1 MTTASDID
9 IVIDDHIRL
18 IGALLAATTWPDDA
32 QRRRPHG
39 THAHARATRRQ
50 VTPFRG
56 HPAVIVLQALLDRGV
71 ALEAICAAAV
81 SDAPRPD
88 WLPADWPT
96 LLDDFGAQA
105 GLAAWWRG
113 EAADWGASAEQA
125 RRVFA
130 EVRLKPFLTPIFGD
144 VSARLAFMPNLLY
157 PADRELG
164 VAGDNRLL
172 ALIPPPLAWGDSPP
186 WPYDE
191 DPAHT
196 VRVTVAQF
204 IHLLT
209 NALLDAHGADVTDA
223 APFTDLARGR
233 MGRVYAAADWPA
245 LFRDLFV
252 PALTALYLEQAFSAG
267 ESRAYVLMERRTHK
281 LESLDTMIA
290 LLRDFGAQQA
300 ASGLPDFGAFL
311 SQFPAAYRA
320 LAI

>member
-1 MTTASDID
+1 MTTVSDID
-9 IVIDDHIRL
+9 IVIDDQIRL
-18 IGALLAATTWPDDA
+18 IGALLAASPWPDDA

-39 THAHARATRRQ
+39 THAHARAARKHL
-50 VTPFRG
+50 TPFRG
-56 HPAVIVLQALLDRGV
+56 HPAAIVLQALLDRGIP
-71 ALEAICAAAV
+71 LESIFAAAV
-81 SDAPRPD
+81 NDAPRPD

-96 LLDDFGAQA
+96 LLGDFGAQA
-105 GLAAWWRG
+105 GLAAWWHG
-113 EAADWGASAEQA
+113 AAADWGASVEQA

-130 EVRLKPFLTPIFGD
+130 DVRLKPFLKPIFGA
-144 VSARLAFMPNLLY
+144 VSARLTFMPNLLY
-157 PADRELG
+157 PADRELA
-164 VAGDNRLL
+164 VAGGDILL

-204 IHLLT
+204 AYLLT
-209 NALLDAHGADVTDA
+209 NALLDAHGADVGDA
-223 APFTDLARGR
+223 APFTDMARGR
-233 MGRVYAAADWPA
+233 LGRVYAAADWPT

-290 LLRDFGAQQA
+290 LLRDFGARQA
-300 ASGLPDFGAFL
+300 ASGFPDFGAFL
-311 SQFPAAYRA
+311 PEFPAAYRA